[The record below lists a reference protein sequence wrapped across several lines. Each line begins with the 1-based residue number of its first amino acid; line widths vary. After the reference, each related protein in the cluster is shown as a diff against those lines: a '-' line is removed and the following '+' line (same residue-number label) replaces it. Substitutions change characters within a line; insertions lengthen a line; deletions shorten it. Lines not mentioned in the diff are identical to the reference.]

1 MAVAPRPAA
10 ATLDERTPAVET
22 YAALVR
28 LPAARRLIY
37 ALTAACLSFGMLSL
51 TVLLTVQRSTG
62 SFRDGGFAV
71 ALFSVG
77 AGASAPFRGRLVDR
91 RGRRWLSVLAA
102 GFAAALVALDA
113 AAAGGA
119 PAALQLALAAATGL
133 SAPPLIA
140 SARAA
145 WPLVVETAFVRPG
158 YAITSLLADV
168 GLVAGPALA
177 GGLVLL
183 SPWSSPLVAAAAAL
197 VAAPLSVPRTPA
209 AAAPAVPRP
218 MPALAR
224 SRALQGLLAVSL
236 ALGAAL
242 GLVQVAVP
250 ALAARWDAGSLAGP
264 LLAAFSF
271 GSVAGA
277 LWYGGRA
284 WHGPVLRRY
293 LACVLAVGL
302 LLAPAALARG
312 PATLAAALV
321 VAGAAFGPAMVS
333 LFETLDAAAPGSGAE
348 ALAWMTTAEAAGTA
362 AGAAVASAALS
373 HGAWLPFSAAS
384 AVLAL
389 PAAAALAARSR
400 RRA

>member
-1 MAVAPRPAA
+1 
-10 ATLDERTPAVET
+10 
-22 YAALVR
+22 
-28 LPAARRLIY
+28 PAARRLIY

-177 GGLVLL
+177 
-183 SPWSSPLVAAAAAL
+183 
-197 VAAPLSVPRTPA
+197 
-209 AAAPAVPRP
+209 
-218 MPALAR
+218 R

-362 AGAAVASAALS
+362 AGAA
-373 HGAWLPFSAAS
+373 
-384 AVLAL
+384 
-389 PAAAALAARSR
+389 
-400 RRA
+400 